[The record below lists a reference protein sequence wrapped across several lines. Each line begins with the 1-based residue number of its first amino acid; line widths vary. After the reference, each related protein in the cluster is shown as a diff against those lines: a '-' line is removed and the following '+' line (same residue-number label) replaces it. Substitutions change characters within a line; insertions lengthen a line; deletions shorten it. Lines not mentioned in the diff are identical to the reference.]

1 MIEVQFKDFNGKF
14 EALLAEK
21 KPFIGIFTTEKDQNG
36 DTWCPDCK
44 KASPF
49 LPEIAETAS
58 KHGWK
63 TYVFYVGAKEVY
75 KDPQHPFRQHNLI
88 KLKCVPTVAYFD
100 GKTFSK
106 RLEEAEIL
114 EKDMRDLLFQS

>member
-75 KDPQHPFRQHNLI
+75 KDP
-88 KLKCVPTVAYFD
+88 
-100 GKTFSK
+100 
-106 RLEEAEIL
+106 
-114 EKDMRDLLFQS
+114 